1 MGTDPSVSLMTDFPT
16 INRHAAV
23 LIPTE
28 TCLDWVKSC
37 PEFVDESPLGQAEC
51 EPTIYLVPDDPVE
64 DSIRRHYRAIFKEEL
79 SSWYTDPNM
88 WPSDLSFDNFK
99 RFFTIH
105 TTTMVY
111 DLGKGKIERDE
122 G

>member
-1 MGTDPSVSLMTDFPT
+1 MADFPT

-23 LIPTE
+23 LVPTE
-28 TCLDWVKSC
+28 ACLDWVKSC
-37 PEFVDESPLGQAEC
+37 AEFVDDSPLGQAER

-64 DSIRRHYRAIFKEEL
+64 DYIRRHFRAIFEEEL
-79 SSWYTDPNM
+79 NSWYTDRDM
-88 WPSDLSFDNFK
+88 WPKDLTFENFK
-99 RFFTIH
+99 RFFKIH

-111 DLGKGKIERDE
+111 DLGKGKIEHEE